1 MNPEVERAVEKKRVI
16 KEDGRYLI
24 IYAFERPLPQ
34 VGPEKARELDDRRG
48 QGEPGGEAE
57 KGSEGMSSRV

>member
-24 IYAFERPLPQ
+24 FYAFERPLPQ
-34 VGPEKARELDDRRG
+34 VGPEKAKESSTIAAAKANRAGKRRRE
-48 QGEPGGEAE
+48 
-57 KGSEGMSSRV
+57 